1 VEIPT
6 AFHVARVERDPRRP
20 TGRFLLLD
28 GRESSHVDLA
38 DPTWLEFGYM
48 RRIADVADLVR
59 PREVVHLG
67 GGACTL
73 ARYIAATRRGS
84 VHEVYERDEGVLRVA
99 REHLGLRTHPR
110 LRVRIGDAASFL
122 PRRRDASADLVI
134 GDAFVGVD
142 VPEALTTPEF
152 TAHVRRV
159 LRPAGVYALNVDD
172 AAPLPVARRHAATL
186 AAAFEHIAVVAAR
199 PLLRGRGGGNVVLLA
214 SRAPLPLDAL
224 RRRAAGS
231 VDREEVLGG
240 AAARRFAGASG
251 AANGEGPAAAG
262 GAVG

>member
-1 VEIPT
+1 VEI
-6 AFHVARVERDPRRP
+6 RVEQDPRRR

-38 DPTWLEFGYM
+38 DPTWLEFAYM

-84 VHEVYERDEGVLRVA
+84 AHEVYELEEEVLRVA
-99 REHLGLRTHPR
+99 RAELGLRTHPK
-110 LRVRIGDAASFL
+110 LRVRIGDAATFL
-122 PRRRDASADLVI
+122 PRRADASADMVI
-134 GDAFVGVD
+134 GDAFVGLD

-152 TAHVRRV
+152 TAHVARV
-159 LRPAGVYALNVDD
+159 LRPAGVYAVNVDD
-172 AAPLPVARRHAATL
+172 AGPLPLARRLLRTL
-186 AAAFEHIAVVAAR
+186 AASFDHVAAVAPR

-231 VDREEVLGG
+231 VDREEVVTRL
-240 AAARRFAGASG
+240 
-251 AANGEGPAAAG
+251 
-262 GAVG
+262 

>member
-1 VEIPT
+1 MSGAAARRRFVAVEART
-6 AFHVARVERDPRRP
+6 TFHVARVEPDRRRP
-20 TGRFLLLD
+20 GGRLLLLD
-28 GRESSHVDLA
+28 ERETSHVDLG

-48 RRIADVADLVR
+48 RRIADVIDELR

-73 ARYIAATRRGS
+73 ARYLHATRPGS
-84 VHEVYERDEGVLRVA
+84 VSEVYERDEGVLRVA

-110 LRVRIGDAASFL
+110 LRVRIGDAARLL
-122 PRRRDASADLVI
+122 PRRADASADMVI
-134 GDAFVGVD
+134 GDAFVGLD
-142 VPEALTTPEF
+142 VPEPLTTPEF

-172 AAPLPVARRHAATL
+172 AAPLAVARRHAATL
-186 AAAFEHIAVVAAR
+186 LGAFAHVAVVAPR

-214 SRAPLPLDAL
+214 SETRLPIAPL

-231 VDREEVLGG
+231 VDREEVLAG
-240 AAARRFAGASG
+240 AAARDF
-251 AANGEGPAAAG
+251 AAA
-262 GAVG
+262 A